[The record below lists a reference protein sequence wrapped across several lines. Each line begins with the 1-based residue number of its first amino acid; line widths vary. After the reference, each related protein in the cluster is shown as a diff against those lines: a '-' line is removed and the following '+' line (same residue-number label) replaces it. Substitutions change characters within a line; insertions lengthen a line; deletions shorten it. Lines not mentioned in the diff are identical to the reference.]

1 MMTKEML
8 LKNIR
13 NLNRMLQRAG
23 IMKPVY
29 DDLSA
34 MSGDMLDA
42 SVLMVSKEGMIVC
55 LHRNM
60 THKGSSFQQLA
71 VEETLDDTCISALN
85 RVLDTWESAKAEKFG
100 FSKGEGEQFAVV
112 LPMESGAERIGTL
125 IYQREG
131 EDFDVME
138 VAVMEFAA
146 AIICA
151 NYAQVIIANKEKQR
165 QQAEICRGALASL
178 SYSELEASISIF
190 EQLGGKEGML
200 VASKIADS
208 RGITRSVIVNALR
221 KFESAGI
228 IESRSLGMKGTYI
241 KIINSALLDEMAKYI
256 ER

>member
-1 MMTKEML
+1 MMTKDML

-23 IMKPVY
+23 IIQPVY
-29 DDLSA
+29 ADLAA

-42 SVLMVSKEGMIVC
+42 SVLLVSKEGQVEH
-55 LHRNM
+55 LHQNLMHR
-60 THKGSSFQQLA
+60 GSSFQQL
-71 VEETLDDTCISALN
+71 VVGQKLDDNCSGSLN

-100 FSKGEGEQFAVV
+100 FPTGEGEQFTAI
-112 LPMESGAERIGTL
+112 LPLENGGERMGTL
-125 IYQREG
+125 IYQRG
-131 EDFDVME
+131 NEDFDTLE

-146 AIICA
+146 AMICA
-151 NYAQVIIANKEKQR
+151 NYAQVINADKEQQR
-165 QQAEICRGALASL
+165 QQAEICRGALSSL
-178 SYSELEASISIF
+178 SYSELEASVSIF
-190 EQLGGKEGML
+190 TQLGGTEGLL

-208 RGITRSVIVNALR
+208 QGITRSVIVNALR

-241 KIINSALLDEMAKYI
+241 KVINPTLFDEMAKYI

>member
-1 MMTKEML
+1 MTKEML

-13 NLNRMLQRAG
+13 TLNRMMQRAG

-29 DDLSA
+29 DDLCA
-34 MSGDMLDA
+34 MSGEILDA
-42 SVLMVSKEGMIVC
+42 SVLLVSKEGRVVC
-55 LHRNM
+55 LHRNLS
-60 THKGSSFQQLA
+60 HLGGSFQQLA
-71 VEETLDDTCISALN
+71 EGQLLDDNCTSSLN

-100 FSKGEGEQFAVV
+100 FQKGEGDQYAVM
-112 LPMESGAERIGTL
+112 LPMESGAERMGTL
-125 IYQREG
+125 IYQRKSD
-131 EDFDVME
+131 DFDALE
-138 VAVMEFAA
+138 VAVMEFSA

-151 NYAQVIIANKEKQR
+151 NYAQVITASKERER

-178 SYSELEASISIF
+178 SYSELEASINIF
-190 EQLGGKEGML
+190 KQLGGKEGML

-208 RGITRSVIVNALR
+208 QGITRSVIVNALR

-241 KIINSALLDEMAKYI
+241 KIINPTLLDEMAKYI